1 MRPFPSL
8 FLALLLFAFGGARA
22 QDSRWPLDFYLT
34 FVPNIQFAPLYLA
47 AAEGYFADEGIDL
60 RGVAHQDEPLLV
72 ERLAINDIAFAMI
85 SGEQVIAA
93 RAQGRPLVYVYEW
106 FQRYPV
112 GVIVP
117 AESDITTAAELA
129 GRSVGIP
136 GRFGASYSGLLAL
149 LGAHDLREDD
159 LRLDI
164 IGYNAPDVF
173 CAGLVEAAVVYLNNE
188 PLQIEQ
194 RAAAG
199 ECGMISQIRLFPVAA
214 AADLVSNGI
223 VTNEQTLSAQPER
236 IAAVARAFGRGLRAT
251 IDNPAAAYLSSA
263 AYVESLPLSAPLA
276 DALREL
282 ADDQAA
288 FLASQPNRAAIA
300 ASRAAQ
306 YETLAANPA
315 LAADLTQYRVLLASI
330 ELWEADT
337 LGRSELQ
344 SWQTTAA
351 TLRQMG
357 FLSGDI
363 DLAAAFTNDFLPN
376 LDGE

>member
-1 MRPFPSL
+1 M
-8 FLALLLFAFGGARA
+8 
-22 QDSRWPLDFYLT
+22 
-34 FVPNIQFAPLYLA
+34 
-47 AAEGYFADEGIDL
+47 
-60 RGVAHQDEPLLV
+60 
-72 ERLAINDIAFAMI
+72 
-85 SGEQVIAA
+85 
-93 RAQGRPLVYVYEW
+93 
-106 FQRYPV
+106 
-112 GVIVP
+112 
-117 AESDITTAAELA
+117 
-129 GRSVGIP
+129 
-136 GRFGASYSGLLAL
+136 
-149 LGAHDLREDD
+149 
-159 LRLDI
+159 
-164 IGYNAPDVF
+164 
-173 CAGLVEAAVVYLNNE
+173 
-188 PLQIEQ
+188 
-194 RAAAG
+194 
-199 ECGMISQIRLFPVAA
+199 
-214 AADLVSNGI
+214 
-223 VTNEQTLSAQPER
+223 
-236 IAAVARAFGRGLRAT
+236 
-251 IDNPAAAYLSSA
+251 
-263 AYVESLPLSAPLA
+263 ESLPLSAPLA

-288 FLASQPNRAAIA
+288 FLASQPSRAAIA